1 MNKETRLRNFRDL
14 FSNPAWAEIEKEIVI
29 MIGKEQIQLQSA
41 AKEADMNKVN
51 VTAGKVEGLQ
61 LMRARLFQ
69 FLPDE
74 LFGDDDPD
82 KVAEDAFAATN

>member
-1 MNKETRLRNFRDL
+1 
-14 FSNPAWAEIEKEIVI
+14 
-29 MIGKEQIQLQSA
+29 
-41 AKEADMNKVN
+41 MNKVN